1 MSSKKFLADINMDG
15 NKISNVSNPTQSG
28 DVATFD
34 WVNDIIDDQELV
46 EVPPPT
52 AVSVG
57 VPTDNVVGTAVI
69 TITDMGALLAS
80 FQV

>member
-1 MSSKKFLADINMDG
+1 MLLIQLNLVMLLHLIVSDVRDG
-15 NKISNVSNPTQSG
+15 IVYASG
-28 DVATFD
+28 SLTGT
-34 WVNDIIDDQELV
+34 LK
-46 EVPPPT
+46 VPPPT

-69 TITDMGALLAS
+69 TITDLGNLLAS